1 MNKSLGTPGSNSRT
15 PGQGEQVLDEECTP
29 HTHFSPSRNE
39 TLHNDISK
47 SIAAEKRP
55 RILEGSSWR
64 SDVGSVIAHHETLD
78 QANSLASI
86 DRPPSEAEELPP
98 AKIYRPLSIHVLALL
113 MPASIFG
120 VLARLGLQALTT
132 YDGQSIFP
140 LAYVQATGCFIM
152 GIGLGMKAPFGNFY
166 GPLYTAMTTGFCG
179 SLTTFSGWQVDVFD
193 SWVNTGQFH
202 RGGLRDFIDGLTKTW
217 VTLALS
223 LASLKFGIYLCG
235 VAVPYFPAPRPPTKN
250 ARYTLTILA
259 VFTYAATFP
268 AYFLLPSNFRHQAT
282 AALLFSYPGTLTR
295 YLLSIKLNPRL
306 KTIPLGT
313 FVANSLGTA
322 LLGFFHVLQGL
333 PDALSPNTCSVLQGL
348 GDGYCGCLTTVSTF
362 AAEIAALKG
371 WKAAS
376 YTIISW
382 ITGQLLLLVIMGS
395 SFWAGHVKEQV
406 TCSFKAS

>member
-1 MNKSLGTPGSNSRT
+1 MQLLAQPNVFTSKGVMNKSLGTPGSNSRT

-55 RILEGSSWR
+55 RILEGSSRR

-152 GIGLGMKAPFGNFY
+152 GIGLGMKTPFGN
-166 GPLYTAMTTGFCG
+166 LY
-179 SLTTFSGWQVDVFD
+179 
-193 SWVNTGQFH
+193 
-202 RGGLRDFIDGLTKTW
+202 
-217 VTLALS
+217 
-223 LASLKFGIYLCG
+223 ASLLHTAF
-235 VAVPYFPAPRPPTKN
+235 
-250 ARYTLTILA
+250 
-259 VFTYAATFP
+259 
-268 AYFLLPSNFRHQAT
+268 FLFIPICSTVMVRC
-282 AALLFSYPGTLTR
+282 TR
-295 YLLSIKLNPRL
+295 L
-306 KTIPLGT
+306 
-313 FVANSLGTA
+313 
-322 LLGFFHVLQGL
+322 
-333 PDALSPNTCSVLQGL
+333 
-348 GDGYCGCLTTVSTF
+348 
-362 AAEIAALKG
+362 
-371 WKAAS
+371 
-376 YTIISW
+376 
-382 ITGQLLLLVIMGS
+382 
-395 SFWAGHVKEQV
+395 
-406 TCSFKAS
+406 